1 METEEHNKLL
11 QFVTGSAYV
20 PAGGFAKLAG
30 RDGKALPFTIALKIG
45 KVCYLHFSNV
55 CCERSSQ
62 LTLCWC
68 CCRYIYEQVPQA
80 HTCFN
85 TLDLP
90 LYGGTAEGK
99 AKMKEVFSLILMFD
113 AGEGIGFSRA

>member
-45 KVCYLHFSNV
+45 KVCYLHFSN
-55 CCERSSQ
+55 
-62 LTLCWC
+62 LL
-68 CCRYIYEQVPQA
+68 
-80 HTCFN
+80 
-85 TLDLP
+85 
-90 LYGGTAEGK
+90 
-99 AKMKEVFSLILMFD
+99 
-113 AGEGIGFSRA
+113 

>member
-45 KVCYLHFSNV
+45 KVCWQLLLALSNL
-55 CCERSSQ
+55 CERSSQ

-99 AKMKEVFSLILMFD
+99 AKMKEVF
-113 AGEGIGFSRA
+113 